1 MSARLATVLIG
12 VLLFA
17 AACGDSVND
26 TAGDDAA
33 STDPTD
39 ITSTT
44 TTSPSTTEPTGPATD
59 ASADDEPEST
69 SVDDGRPTL
78 TWPAVAEAAEY
89 QVVVLDANGE
99 PYWSWIGAGTSVPIG
114 GAELGV
120 STPGPTVAPGFSWT
134 VVAWDVDG
142 AALTLSER
150 VTFVE

>member
-17 AACGDSVND
+17 AACGDSVDD

-33 STDPTD
+33 STDQTD

-59 ASADDEPEST
+59 ASADEPEST